1 MDINLLRSLVT
12 GTAFIAFMAILI
24 WTFWPSRKADFDQ
37 ASSLPFLSE

>member
-12 GTAFIAFMAILI
+12 GTAFIVFMAILV

-37 ASSLPFLSE
+37 AASLPFLSE